1 MIHVNVFVGME
12 PLPGGVHSF
21 ARRESD
27 LGPPNGADP
36 PPHSEAEAWGHE
48 GGVAPAFP

>member
-1 MIHVNVFVGME
+1 ME

-27 LGPPNGADP
+27 LGPPNDVDPGADP
-36 PPHSEAEAWGHE
+36 PEPEAWRHE